1 MVREDTGGTTHLA
14 RFCGQSGRRA
24 SSDDRYCTGCGSE
37 LRRSESPSVERA
49 SSKPG
54 DAETRAVESDP
65 NESEH
70 RYNPSRRIPERQFTP
85 GARHVVSDAP
95 DSSATNQ
102 KTGMLTVLFSDTRR
116 MGRLRFLFWLV
127 GIYDAMI
134 VIATVAGM
142 GVIIADLDVSI
153 EAFPVIVA
161 LAALPVLWNKI
172 VRRGHDINHS
182 GWWTM
187 LLFVPVAN
195 FIVFLMLLLKPGDIT
210 QNDFGP
216 APA

>member
-1 MVREDTGGTTHLA
+1 
-14 RFCGQSGRRA
+14 
-24 SSDDRYCTGCGSE
+24 
-37 LRRSESPSVERA
+37 
-49 SSKPG
+49 
-54 DAETRAVESDP
+54 
-65 NESEH
+65 
-70 RYNPSRRIPERQFTP
+70 
-85 GARHVVSDAP
+85 
-95 DSSATNQ
+95 
-102 KTGMLTVLFSDTRR
+102 MLTVLFSDTRR

-127 GIYDAMI
+127 GIYAAVI